1 MKKILLITSLLLLS
15 MINLACTGADG
26 QDGADGR
33 DWCITLGFWSTG
45 PVLYD
50 WPCVNNAA
58 RTISESQSYITE
70 YTKFT
75 NSGIL
80 DNNSNQ
86 GVLMDFHLLDNMIDN
101 QSGND
106 DPDLMTRHG
115 SLGKYS
121 YKISYKRIN

>member
-1 MKKILLITSLLLLS
+1 
-15 MINLACTGADG
+15 
-26 QDGADGR
+26 
-33 DWCITLGFWSTG
+33 
-45 PVLYD
+45 

-86 GVLMDFHLLDNMIDN
+86 GVLMDFHLLDNMIDT
-101 QSGND
+101 QSEND
-106 DPDLMTRHG
+106 DPDLVTRHG
-115 SLGKYS
+115 SLGKFS